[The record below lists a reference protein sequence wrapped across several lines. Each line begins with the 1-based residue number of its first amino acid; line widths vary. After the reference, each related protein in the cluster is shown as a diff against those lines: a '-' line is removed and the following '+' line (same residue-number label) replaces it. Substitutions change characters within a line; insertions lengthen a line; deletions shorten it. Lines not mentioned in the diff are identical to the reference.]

1 MKTTRLF
8 IRVSDDE
15 RGMVEKASREHK
27 SLSAFVLWSVRTV
40 WKYRKLIEL
49 AARIESG
56 GLSPVKLLEAAA
68 RQELKNMVRK

>member
-8 IRVSDDE
+8 VRASGAE
-15 RGMVEKASREHK
+15 RQLVEKAGREHK
-27 SLSAFVLWSVRTV
+27 SLSAFVLWSVSTV

-68 RQELKNMVRK
+68 KAELKNTRSK